1 MENQIRELKGKKCE
15 KANKQKSFC
24 RRQVSECSG
33 ILLLRCRT
41 YKEAKKTSSV
51 GNTGRCMCSFGFKR
65 GLRRGHQWEREWW
78 SVLSLD
84 SKMTFGLFM
93 FPFALPPFSCL
104 SFILKSVS
112 HHLLTHHL
120 LVSFIFTQF
129 SCTLPPR
136 HHVHSRHSRQLVMR
150 RLAPKAVLTKF
161 TALLCG

>member
-15 KANKQKSFC
+15 KANKQKLFY
-24 RRQVSECSG
+24 RLQVSECSG

-41 YKEAKKTSSV
+41 YKEAKKTSCV

-65 GLRRGHQWEREWW
+65 GLRRGRWWEREWW

-84 SKMTFGLFM
+84 YKTKMTFGFFM
-93 FPFALPPFSCL
+93 FPFALLPFSCL

-112 HHLLTHHL
+112 HHLLTL
-120 LVSFIFTQF
+120 L
-129 SCTLPPR
+129 
-136 HHVHSRHSRQLVMR
+136 VHSRHSRQLIMR
-150 RLAPKAVLTKF
+150 RLAPKAILTKF